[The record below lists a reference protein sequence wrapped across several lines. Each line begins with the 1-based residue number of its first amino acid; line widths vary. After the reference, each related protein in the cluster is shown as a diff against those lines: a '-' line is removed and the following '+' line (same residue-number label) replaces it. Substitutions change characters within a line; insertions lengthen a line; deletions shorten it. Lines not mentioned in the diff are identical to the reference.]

1 MCDLMPADRARKL
14 SRHFVLGDMLID
26 ATFPQLAEQLDP
38 PAQHFANLERLAT
51 LLDALVDRFPPAFE
65 IVSGYRDQAL
75 NDACIQAGLPASV
88 RSLHLTGCA
97 ADVRPKSDD
106 VDLELVYE
114 WLRGRAIELA
124 LHEAVFYPRKGF
136 IHVAVF
142 DPDQPTPSRILMR
155 I

>member
-1 MCDLMPADRARKL
+1 MCVSMPADRARRL
-14 SRHFVLGDMLID
+14 SKHFVLGDVLVD
-26 ATFPQLAEQLDP
+26 STFPELAGGLDP
-38 PAQHFANLERLAT
+38 PPSHLANLERLGV
-51 LLDALVDRFPPAFE
+51 LLDAVADQFPPGFE
-65 IVSGYRDQAL
+65 VVSGYRDQAL

-97 ADVRPKSDD
+97 ADVRPKNDET
-106 VDLELVYE
+106 DLEVVYE
-114 WLRGRAIELA
+114 WLRGRALALA

-142 DPDQPTPSRILMR
+142 DPEQPTPSRILMR